1 MAINKHLW
9 LAKDAILNACDI
21 QQKKGVADLGNFIYS
36 PDQAFQLAQ
45 AEALIVIA
53 EAIHPQFVQVDGRR
67 FDANAITQIEDFGEG
82 ITVYL
87 VSGPAVQL
95 RGPAKTA
102 FLLWHEKH
110 ANVTRL
116 EVAQ

>member
-1 MAINKHLW
+1 MTINKHLL
-9 LAKDAILNACDI
+9 LAKDALMHAHRS
-21 QQKKGVADLGNFIYS
+21 QQKKEAVDPGDFIYS
-36 PDQAFQLAQ
+36 PDQALQLAQ
-45 AEALIVIA
+45 AEALIAIA

-102 FLLWHEKH
+102 FLLWHERH

-116 EVAQ
+116 EVVQ